1 MAFIGQPAGLY
12 DRNNP
17 DWAPAQNMGHKKI
30 KCQTN
35 ADVSRAVRAKERA
48 EKRKRS
54 EAANVLLQ
62 ISQELS
68 IKVKGC
74 SFFVLEIYNLC
85 RFDYL
90 ACVSIELHIL

>member
-1 MAFIGQPAGLY
+1 MY

-17 DWAPAQNMGHKKI
+17 DWAPTQNMGHKKI
-30 KCQTN
+30 KCQTD

-54 EAANVLLQ
+54 EAANVLLE

-68 IKVKGC
+68 NKGKKL
-74 SFFVLEIYNLC
+74 FLFLEIYNLC
-85 RFDYL
+85 MFDYL